1 MRRREFLKW
10 PMVVAGAGIFP
21 GRSRAGVTG
30 DIIRDISRETIFRG
44 REGGVTWFST
54 RACAVP
60 SATGTRVLM
69 LMAPITGSDYFGP
82 VHETET
88 ADGGKTWG
96 HPRPVPGMGRR
107 AVGDG
112 TEEGSC
118 DFVPEY
124 HAPTQTVLAM
134 GHNVFY
140 RGGKFFRDQPPR
152 QAVYAVRDHAGR
164 WSGLKRF
171 PWDDPRG
178 AYIYTGN
185 CAQRVTM
192 PDGDVIVPLSFCP
205 DGKARSVAT
214 LRCAFD
220 GKDISV
226 KSMGAVLHNPVGRG
240 LLEPSVARV
249 GDRFFLTL
257 RAEDERGYASASDDG
272 LSWRPQVAW
281 AWDDGEPIAMS
292 TTQQRW
298 LVHSEQLYLVYTR
311 RTEENQKVMRWRS
324 PLFVSLVD
332 RERLCLVRETE
343 RAVLP
348 LVGDPVN
355 DPQGVAHLGN
365 FHAGPISPDE
375 SWVTVGEVMP
385 KNWRG
390 DVLLAR
396 IRWARPNRGAH
407 SPESHNQQAVKYPG

>member
-10 PMVVAGAGIFP
+10 PMVATGAGIFP

-60 SATGTRVLM
+60 SAAGTRVLM

-96 HPRPVPGMGRR
+96 DPRPVPGMGRR

-118 DFVPEY
+118 DFAPEY

-365 FHAGPISPDE
+365 FHAEPISPDE

-396 IRWARPNRGAH
+396 IRWARPNRGVQ